1 MKQILSVMLTTIVVM
16 IFTTITSYA
25 GQLDSVKCS
34 NGWVIKAGDTL
45 KIGVGTRFDK
55 TFAFIHTNPNLLTTE
70 IFYLGSSYAGFNV
83 IVKKVNERK
92 FKGAKKIELTVGAGN
107 ILNNFVEIEQAIE
120 AGEILPPIEYRK
132 KVQPSVIIQNN
143 TSVADELVKLKKLL
157 DDGILSNDEFEVQK
171 KKLLEK

>member
-45 KIGVGTRFDK
+45 KIDVGTRFDK

-70 IFYLGSSYAGFNV
+70 IFSYAGFNV

-132 KVQPSVIIQNN
+132 KSTTLCNY
-143 TSVADELVKLKKLL
+143 SK
-157 DDGILSNDEFEVQK
+157 
-171 KKLLEK
+171 